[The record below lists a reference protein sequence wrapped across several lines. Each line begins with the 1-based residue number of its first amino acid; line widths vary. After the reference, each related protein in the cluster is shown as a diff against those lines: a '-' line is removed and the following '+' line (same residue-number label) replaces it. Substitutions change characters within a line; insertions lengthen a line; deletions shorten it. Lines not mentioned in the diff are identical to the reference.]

1 MSDQDLNAQ
10 VAQLR
15 ELYEGGLLSEA
26 NYRAALVGLG
36 VDPGIV
42 ASGAKYHIHVEQGAG
57 LAIGDGA
64 RVDRPEPGAGPEALR
79 QAYLARMARQ
89 TRRLPLAGVDPKAA
103 SDE

>member
-10 VAQLR
+10 VTQLR

-42 ASGAKYHIHVEQGAG
+42 ASGAK
-57 LAIGDGA
+57 
-64 RVDRPEPGAGPEALR
+64 
-79 QAYLARMARQ
+79 
-89 TRRLPLAGVDPKAA
+89 TRRTSAFL
-103 SDE
+103 